1 MELRVCG
8 GLHHAKRP
16 CRSPWEEPDVT
27 AGTKKVVS
35 WLIIAFVAF
44 YLIKQPQDAA
54 GAVRGIGNFIGDG
67 FQSLIQFF
75 SSVFQ

>member
-1 MELRVCG
+1 M
-8 GLHHAKRP
+8 
-16 CRSPWEEPDVT
+16 T
-27 AGTKKVVS
+27 TGTKKVVS

>member
-1 MELRVCG
+1 M
-8 GLHHAKRP
+8 
-16 CRSPWEEPDVT
+16 T

-44 YLIKQPQDAA
+44 YLITKPQDAA
-54 GAVRGIGNFIGDG
+54 GAVRGIGSFVGDG

-75 SSVFQ
+75 TSVFQ